1 MTIPPP
7 PKARALLEAAG
18 LRPKKSW
25 GQNFLTDQNMLAA
38 IAREA
43 LDGDVEQV
51 LELGAGLGA
60 LTYHL
65 LAQNGRVLAIERDRE
80 IAPILRD
87 ALSWS
92 DGLEVREADAAKLDY
107 GAIAEELGGRLTVAG
122 NLPYQISSRI
132 LVSLADA
139 WSSID
144 RVVVLV
150 QREVGERLVA
160 TPGNK
165 TFGMLSVLVQR
176 SFVGSIRRVVSPQS
190 FHPPPKIQSVVVR
203 LERRKRDWSEAED
216 TALVEVTR
224 AAFSTRRKTLRNALS
239 GALKISGDQAV
250 EVIEVA
256 GLDPKIRAER
266 LDIDGFLALGRAW
279 LASPLR
285 AE

>member
-7 PKARALLEAAG
+7 PRARELLAASG

-51 LELGAGLGA
+51 VELGAGLGA

-65 LAQNGRVLAIERDRE
+65 LAQEGQVLAIERDRE

-92 DGLEVREADAAKLDY
+92 DALEVREADAAKLDY
-107 GAIAEELGGRLTVAG
+107 GALADELGSRLTVAG

-144 RVVVLV
+144 RVVVL
-150 QREVGERLVA
+150 
-160 TPGNK
+160 
-165 TFGMLSVLVQR
+165 
-176 SFVGSIRRVVSPQS
+176 
-190 FHPPPKIQSVVVR
+190 
-203 LERRKRDWSEAED
+203 
-216 TALVEVTR
+216 
-224 AAFSTRRKTLRNALS
+224 
-239 GALKISGDQAV
+239 
-250 EVIEVA
+250 
-256 GLDPKIRAER
+256 
-266 LDIDGFLALGRAW
+266 
-279 LASPLR
+279 
-285 AE
+285 